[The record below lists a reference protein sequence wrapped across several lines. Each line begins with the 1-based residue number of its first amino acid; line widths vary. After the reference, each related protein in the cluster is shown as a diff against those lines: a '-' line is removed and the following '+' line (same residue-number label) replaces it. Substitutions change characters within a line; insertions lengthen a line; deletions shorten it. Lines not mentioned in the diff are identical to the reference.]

1 MCPPLPPPSTE
12 SVQSSSSGGTPTS
25 EWVLM
30 GVVSSRELTTEHGET
45 IIIISTTNIHI
56 GFSSSFPSHFPPH
69 LERRFWQLIKPS
81 PSNHTIPLFHTYS
94 HQDFMNNCEKLSV
107 WQGFKHIPLICTAT
121 CAGVEDYLIHCF
133 MYVWFHLWHC
143 VHIIIV
149 KWHLLGIVFTCC
161 KGLKCGNVLS
171 VFHVMMGMVILVK
184 PVHTTTPLVY
194 INC

>member
-1 MCPPLPPPSTE
+1 MGNPCFHLFPLPSTE

-25 EWVLM
+25 EWVLK
-30 GVVSSRELTTEHGET
+30 GVVSRRELATEHGET

-56 GFSSSFPSHFPPH
+56 GFSSSFPSHFPLPS
-69 LERRFWQLIKPS
+69 WTKLIKPYY
-81 PSNHTIPLFHTYS
+81 PTFR

-107 WQGFKHIPLICTAT
+107 WQGFKHILLICTAT
-121 CAGVEDYLIHCF
+121 CAGVEDYLVHCF
-133 MYVWFHLWHC
+133 MYAWFHLWHC

-149 KWHLLGIVFTCC
+149 KWQLLGIVFTCC

-194 INC
+194 INY